1 MESIENRVSSLEVDR
16 THVNSELKRL
26 ESKITSENEKT
37 ENKLMA
43 RLNEVQE
50 DIKDMIKESKIESR
64 GDSQRVA
71 DGLDRMNKQLN
82 DNIIN
87 QTRIE
92 TKVETFT
99 SNVDKLSD
107 KYDEDKKYTR
117 NTLIGLVV
125 SVILLILSTV
135 AKSIHFG
142 IILPF

>member
-1 MESIENRVSSLEVDR
+1 MENMENRVSTLEKHN
-16 THVNSELKRL
+16 THVDSELKRL

-71 DGLDRMNKQLN
+71 DGLDHMNKQLN

-99 SNVDKLSD
+99 NNVDKLND
-107 KYDEDKKYTR
+107 KYDEDKKYTK
-117 NTLIGLVV
+117 NTLIGLVI
-125 SVILLILSTV
+125 SVTLLVLGTI
-135 AKSIHFG
+135 AKGIHFG
-142 IILPF
+142 MILPF

>member
-1 MESIENRVSSLEVDR
+1 MDKIEGRVTSLENHI
-16 THVNSELKRL
+16 THVDSELKRL

-37 ENKLMA
+37 ESKLMA

-99 SNVDKLSD
+99 NNVDKLSD

-117 NTLIGLVV
+117 NTLIGLVI
-125 SVILLILSTV
+125 SVTLLILGII
-135 AKSIHFG
+135 AKGIHFG
-142 IILPF
+142 MILPF